1 MIKAMTRNQMLT
13 ESVTLGKRQT
23 NPLEHAHAI

>member
-1 MIKAMTRNQMLT
+1 MIKAMTRNQVPT
-13 ESVTLGKRQT
+13 EDVSQGRRQS